1 MRRLSYLSRLT
12 PRAAGFE
19 GAVLEYLTGE
29 GVRTLN
35 DMLPLLPEQLAKLT
49 DLASSVQ
56 PRAAMEVM
64 LGMLRK
70 LSVLQKIQAD
80 PQSVEVNT

>member
-19 GAVLEYLTGE
+19 GALLEYLNGE

-35 DMLPLLPEQLAKLT
+35 DVLPMLPEKLAKLT
-49 DLASSVQ
+49 DLAASVQ
-56 PRAAMEVM
+56 PRVAMEGM
-64 LGMLRK
+64 LGTLRK
-70 LSVLQKIQAD
+70 LSVLQKMHAEL
-80 PQSVEVNT
+80 QSFENRT